1 MTPNP
6 PIAALAL
13 ALVLFVTAAL
23 RADPARPAEPEP
35 EAAPVPAAAA
45 PRETVTIPA
54 DGRGFYQVLA
64 QVNGVPV
71 RAVVDTGASAIY
83 LGRAQAA
90 ALGIDTARARRAEM
104 STFRGPR
111 TIWVLKLDRVQVG
124 GLVARDVDA
133 WVVEEGEEGPPQ
145 PLLGMSF
152 LQRFEVKVGGGAM
165 TLRERARQ

>member
-1 MTPNP
+1 MPVRP
-6 PIAALAL
+6 PLALLAFALAL
-13 ALVLFVTAAL
+13 SGAAVPFYSA
-23 RADPARPAEPEP
+23 RSADPEA
-35 EAAPVPAAAA
+35 EAAPAPAVP
-45 PRETVTIPA
+45 RQSVTIPA
-54 DGRGFYQVLA
+54 DARGFFQVLA

-90 ALGIDTARARRAEM
+90 VLGVDPARGRRSEM

-111 TIWVLKLDRVQVG
+111 TIWVVKLDRVQVG
-124 GLVARDVDA
+124 ALVARDVDA

-145 PLLGMSF
+145 ALLGMSF

-165 TLRERARQ
+165 TLTERARW

>member
-1 MTPNP
+1 MAPRP
-6 PIAALAL
+6 SIAVLAL
-13 ALVLFVTAAL
+13 ALVLAGAAAL
-23 RADPARPAEPEP
+23 RADPGRAAEPEA
-35 EAAPVPAAAA
+35 EVAPVRPAAA
-45 PRETVTIPA
+45 PRESVTIPA
-54 DGRGFYQVLA
+54 DARGFYQVLA
-64 QVNGVPV
+64 QLNGVPV

-90 ALGIDTARARRAEM
+90 ALGIDTARGRRAEM

-111 TIWVLKLDRVQVG
+111 TIWVVKLDRVQVG

-133 WVVEEGEEGPPQ
+133 WVVEEGAEGAPQ

-165 TLRERARQ
+165 TLRERVKQ

>member
-6 PIAALAL
+6 PIAAL

-23 RADPARPAEPEP
+23 RADPVRPAEPQAEAGAAQP
-35 EAAPVPAAAA
+35 AAP
-45 PRETVTIPA
+45 PRESVTIPA

-64 QVNGVPV
+64 QLNGVPV

-83 LGRAQAA
+83 LGRAQAT

-124 GLVARDVDA
+124 SLVARDVDA

-152 LQRFEVKVGGGAM
+152 LQRFEVRVGGGAM
-165 TLRERARQ
+165 TLRERAPR

>member
-6 PIAALAL
+6 SRAAL
-13 ALVLFVTAAL
+13 ALVLFVTVAL
-23 RADPARPAEPEP
+23 RTDPVRSAEPDADAGP
-35 EAAPVPAAAA
+35 LRAAAA
-45 PRETVTIPA
+45 PRESVTIPA

-90 ALGIDTARARRAEM
+90 ALGLGIDTARARRAEM

-133 WVVEEGEEGPPQ
+133 WVVEEGDEGPPQ

>member
-1 MTPNP
+1 MPTRPLLV
-6 PIAALAL
+6 AFVLASALAD
-13 ALVLFVTAAL
+13 AAG
-23 RADPARPAEPEP
+23 ADPWAE
-35 EAAPVPAAAA
+35 ASTPVRAA

-54 DGRGFYQVLA
+54 DARGFFQVLA
-64 QVNGVPV
+64 QMNGVPV
-71 RAVVDTGASAIY
+71 RAVIDTGATAIY

-90 ALGIDTARARRAEM
+90 ALGLDTSRGRRAEM

-111 TIWVLKLDRVQVG
+111 TIWVVKVERVQVG

-152 LQRFEVKVGGGAM
+152 LQRFEVRVSGGAM
-165 TLRERARQ
+165 TLSERAKR

>member
-1 MTPNP
+1 MAPHP
-6 PIAALAL
+6 PLAAPAL
-13 ALVLFVTAAL
+13 ALVLFVTVAL
-23 RADPARPAEPEP
+23 RADPGRAAEPE
-35 EAAPVPAAAA
+35 ADAPVRAAAA
-45 PRETVTIPA
+45 PRESVTIPA

-64 QVNGVPV
+64 QVNGVAV

-90 ALGIDTARARRAEM
+90 ALGIDTTRGRRAEM

-111 TIWVLKLDRVQVG
+111 TIWVVKLERVQVG
-124 GLVARDVDA
+124 ALVARDVDA

-165 TLRERARQ
+165 TLRERVKQ